1 MRGFRQGPKEPGY
14 VEGENLAIEYR
25 WAENQTDRLPAPAAE
40 LIHRR
45 VLGLGAGY
53 DLWTTTL
60 GGNEFGWSS
69 RKVGSWIY

>member
-1 MRGFRQGPKEPGY
+1 M
-14 VEGENLAIEYR
+14 
-25 WAENQTDRLPAPAAE
+25 TDRLPAPAAE

-53 DLWTTTL
+53 DLRTTTL